1 MNKVISKILMRLLP
15 VTSLVMLMPVFA
27 NAQSLTIEE
36 TPEGAWVKD
45 HGKKVLFYQS
55 ATKSMDG
62 QYPRADYIHPLY
74 GMDGEVLTEDFPE
87 DHLHQRGI
95 FWAWHQIYVGE
106 KRVADAWECKDFVWD
121 VQKVKKVKSDGNSLA
136 FSAKTFWKSPLWKD
150 NHGKLKAFVEENTK
164 VTIHP
169 ETGNY
174 RIIDFEISLLAL
186 EPKVSIGGSEDE
198 KGYGGF
204 SVRMKMPEDIRFT
217 SENGEVQPT
226 TNQLRS
232 GSWINVSGSLG
243 KDGGQA
249 GIVMMCHPDN
259 PVFPDPWILRA
270 KGSMQNPAFPG
281 RQSVIISDKE
291 PTVLRYRLVV
301 YQGKMASELLDSI
314 QEKY

>member
-1 MNKVISKILMRLLP
+1 MITSIHFKKLALIVVLFIPIL
-15 VTSLVMLMPVFA
+15 A
-27 NAQSLTIEE
+27 GAQSFTFEK
-36 TPEGAWVKD
+36 TPEGAWVKE

-55 ATKSMDG
+55 ATKSKNG

-74 GMDGEVLTEDFPE
+74 GIDGEVLTEDFPD

-121 VQKVKKVKSDGNSLA
+121 VQKVKRVKSDGNSLA

-150 NHGKLKAFVEENTK
+150 NHGKMKAFVEENTK
-164 VTIHP
+164 VTVHA
-169 ETGNY
+169 EKENY
-174 RIIDFEISLLAL
+174 RIVDFEISLLAL

-198 KGYGGF
+198 KGYSGF
-204 SVRMKMPEDIRFT
+204 SVRMKMPEDIKFT
-217 SENGEVQPT
+217 SENGEVLPT
-226 TNQLRS
+226 TKQLNA
-232 GSWINVSGSLG
+232 GPWINVSGSLA

-249 GIVMMCHPDN
+249 GIAMMCHPDN
-259 PVFPDPWILRA
+259 PVFPDPWILRT

-281 RQSVIISDKE
+281 RKPVLISEKE
-291 PTVLRYRLVV
+291 LTVLRYRLVV
-301 YQGKMASELLDSI
+301 FKGNMSKELLDGI